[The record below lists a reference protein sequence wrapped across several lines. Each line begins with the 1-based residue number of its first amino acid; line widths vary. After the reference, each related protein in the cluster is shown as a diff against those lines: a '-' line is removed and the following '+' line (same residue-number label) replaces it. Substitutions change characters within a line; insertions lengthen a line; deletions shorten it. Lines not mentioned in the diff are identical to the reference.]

1 MADTKQNPSTNGQAT
16 SLPLTITRL
25 SLIRNVT
32 RDTLAGMNDVEL
44 SDPQYVEG
52 TILQNI
58 QNEITLVNAA
68 RSGSKWKA
76 LDELLPVQIAEI
88 IAASY
93 PVVRI
98 MTGGISSD
106 SDYDLLAIYQED
118 GDDEGI
124 YMVSDEVFRKLARKY
139 NYSLSMKQF
148 DEMMN
153 ALRDMVPRVQPCRE
167 PNLIAVNNG
176 IFDFDTKTLMPF
188 SKEYVFM
195 SKSRVDYNP
204 NATNITIHNDED
216 GTDWDIESWMSTLS
230 DDEDVVETL
239 WQVLGAI
246 IRPNVPWGKSAWFYS
261 ESGNNGK
268 GTLCSLMR
276 NLCGEGTY
284 CSISLSDFSKDF
296 MLEPLTHSSAIIV
309 DENDVGTYI
318 DRAANLKA
326 VVTGD
331 VIQINRKFKQP
342 IAYQFRGF
350 MVQCLN
356 EMPRIKDKSD
366 SFFRRQLFIP
376 FTKCFT
382 GAERKYIKQD
392 YLKRKEVLEYVMFKV
407 LNMDYYELSTPE
419 VCKEALAEYKTFN
432 DPTRQFLDEI
442 LPQLQWDL
450 VPFTFLRDLYAAWY
464 KKNINSTR
472 DGMKSMQVL
481 TKDIVNLLKE
491 YPEWECEDPRKNIR
505 PGNKM
510 DKPEW
515 MIDEYKLE
523 DWYSQTYKG
532 PDRAKKCCTSLKSY
546 YRGIVRVANPT
557 VATQVNND

>member
-188 SKEYVFM
+188 SKDYVFM

-204 NATNITIHNDED
+204 NAINITIHNDED
-216 GTDWDIESWMSTLS
+216 GTDWDIESWMNTLS

-296 MLEPLTHSSAIIV
+296 MLEPLTHSSAIVV

>member
-188 SKEYVFM
+188 SKDYVFM

-204 NATNITIHNDED
+204 NAVNITIHNDED
-216 GTDWDIESWMSTLS
+216 GTDWDIESWMNTLS

-296 MLEPLTHSSAIIV
+296 MLEPLTHSSAIVV

>member
-58 QNEITLVNAA
+58 QNEITLVNAT

-188 SKEYVFM
+188 SKDYVFM

-204 NATNITIHNDED
+204 NATNITIHNDD
-216 GTDWDIESWMSTLS
+216 DNTDWDIESWMNTLS

-296 MLEPLTHSSAIIV
+296 MLEPLTHSSAIVV

>member
-296 MLEPLTHSSAIIV
+296 MLEPLTHSSAIVV

>member
-188 SKEYVFM
+188 SKDYVFM

-204 NATNITIHNDED
+204 NAINITIHNDED
-216 GTDWDIESWMSTLS
+216 GTDWDIESWMNTLS

-296 MLEPLTHSSAIIV
+296 MLEPLTHSSAIVV

-464 KKNINSTR
+464 KKNISSTR

>member
-16 SLPLTITRL
+16 SLPLTITRF

-204 NATNITIHNDED
+204 NATNVMIHNDED

-392 YLKRKEVLEYVMFKV
+392 YLKRKDVLEYVMFKV

-532 PDRAKKCCTSLKSY
+532 PDRTKKCCTSLKSY

>member
-557 VATQVNND
+557 VATQVNNN

>member
-118 GDDEGI
+118 GDDDGI

-176 IFDFDTKTLMPF
+176 IFDFDTKILMPF

-546 YRGIVRVANPT
+546 YRGIVRVVNPT

>member
-204 NATNITIHNDED
+204 NATNVMIHNDED

-392 YLKRKEVLEYVMFKV
+392 YLKRKDVLEYVMFKV

>member
-546 YRGIVRVANPT
+546 YRGIVRVANPI

>member
-296 MLEPLTHSSAIIV
+296 MLEPLTHSSAIVV

-464 KKNINSTR
+464 KKNISSTR

>member
-204 NATNITIHNDED
+204 NATNIMIHNDED

>member
-176 IFDFDTKTLMPF
+176 IFDFDTNTLMAF

-216 GTDWDIESWMSTLS
+216 GIDWDIESWMSTLS

-464 KKNINSTR
+464 KKNISSTR

-546 YRGIVRVANPT
+546 YRGIVRVVNPT

>member
-1 MADTKQNPSTNGQAT
+1 MADTKQNPSTNGQAI

-68 RSGSKWKA
+68 KSGSKWKA

-464 KKNINSTR
+464 KKNISSTR

>member
-216 GTDWDIESWMSTLS
+216 GTDWDIESWMRTLS

-464 KKNINSTR
+464 KKNINSIR

-557 VATQVNND
+557 VAIQVNND

>member
-557 VATQVNND
+557 VAAQVNND

>member
-392 YLKRKEVLEYVMFKV
+392 YLKCKEVLEYVMFKV

>member
-176 IFDFDTKTLMPF
+176 IFDFDTKILMPF

-557 VATQVNND
+557 VAIQVNND

>member
-557 VATQVNND
+557 VAIQVNND

>member
-246 IRPNVPWGKSAWFYS
+246 IRPNVPWGKSACFYS